1 MEGYVLDTWDKSE
14 LLATYS
20 DNLRI
25 QAELDQ
31 ALQEKKGKEEWLEA
45 FHQRSDRLD
54 ELFRQ
59 NEAIAASLRETAGE
73 EALTAEAA
81 QFLCEKLLKRSSQRH
96 QGGRVA
102 MPILSV
108 LIPYYEEHH
117 DPERLARLYG
127 YVYNALAPSTAKVEK
142 DDVLSKTAYSRKI
155 IALRSEYESIRD
167 VRARLEIFMA
177 YYNICVSERSE
188 GLVSV
193 DESYAYLQE
202 MLALWNSET
211 VQRLDGENEHILWY
225 VTLTQQEW
233 LSVEDGIDGAGE
245 PAISYFCQLAQDCF
259 DEEQETIEESWE
271 CSNAV
276 CAAYYHAR
284 VLRGD
289 ISWDEAVKG
298 YFDYYTQRMAHPEES
313 EDGGMTIEEAGFLLE
328 TPLTLERWLG
338 RCTDEALKEQVM
350 GQLKEDTHTTL
361 IRRFAGLPETTIA
374 KALAKWCFTMLPH
387 LRDREEKEE
396 WIFNLVLR
404 KQFLTY
410 LHSVMVAR
418 LCDTIARSLLD
429 SGSRLFEPVRSLLGE
444 QDLLEYITKAA
455 LFHDIGKSE
464 IAEIVNTQVRSLE
477 EDEFARIR
485 QHPAYGHALIA
496 GDADLERY
504 GDVILGHHKF
514 YDGKGGYPEDFD
526 STSSPYRIVIDL
538 VAICDGLDAATDSLG
553 RNYKGAK
560 SFDEV
565 FAELEAGK
573 GTRYDPDIVD
583 HLAATPALRDRLRTL
598 VGEERGNV
606 AYEIYS
612 MAMQS

>member
-1 MEGYVLDTWDKSE
+1 MDTWDKSE

-31 ALQEKKGKEEWLEA
+31 ALQEKRGKQEWLEA
-45 FHQRSDRLD
+45 FRQRADRLD

-73 EALTAEAA
+73 EELTAEAA
-81 QFLCEKLLKRSSQRH
+81 QFLCEKLLSRSSQRH

-102 MPILSV
+102 MPILSM
-108 LIPYYEEHH
+108 LIPYYEKHH

-127 YVYNALAPSTAKVEK
+127 YVYSALAPSTARVEG
-142 DDVLSKTAYSRKI
+142 DDVLSKTVYSRKI

-177 YYNICVSERSE
+177 YYNICVSERAE

-193 DESYAYLQE
+193 DESYDYLRE
-202 MLALWNSET
+202 MLELWNSET
-211 VQRLDGENEHILWY
+211 VQRMDGENEHILWY
-225 VTLTQQEW
+225 VTLTRQEW
-233 LSVEDGIDGAGE
+233 LAVEDGIDAAGE

-259 DEEQETIEESWE
+259 AEEQESIEERWE
-271 CSNAV
+271 CSNPV
-276 CAAYYHAR
+276 CAAYHHAR
-284 VLRGD
+284 VLQGD
-289 ISWDEAVKG
+289 IGWDEAVKG

-313 EDGGMTIEEAGFLLE
+313 EDGGMSMEEANFLLE
-328 TPLTLERWLG
+328 APLTLERWLG
-338 RCTDEALKEQVM
+338 SCTDETLKERVL

-361 IRRFAGLPETTIA
+361 VRRFAGLPETTIA
-374 KALAKWCFTMLPH
+374 KGLAKWCFAMLPH

-404 KQFLTY
+404 KQFFTY

-418 LCDTIARSLLD
+418 LCDAIAQSLLD
-429 SGSRLFEPVRSLLGE
+429 SGSRIFEPVRALLGD
-444 QDLLEYITKAA
+444 QDLLEYITEAA
-455 LFHDIGKSE
+455 LLHDIGKSE
-464 IAEIVNTQVRSLE
+464 IAEIVNTQVRSLDP
-477 EDEFARIR
+477 DEIAQIR
-485 QHPAYGHALIA
+485 KHPLYGHALIA
-496 GDADLERY
+496 GNADLVERY
-504 GDVILGHHKF
+504 GDVILGHHRF

-526 STSSPYRIVIDL
+526 GAKSPYRVILDL
-538 VAICDGLDAATDSLG
+538 VAVCDSLDAATDDLG

-565 FAELEAGK
+565 LAELEAGR
-573 GTRYDPDIVD
+573 GTRYAPDIVD
-583 HLAATPALRDRLRTL
+583 HLAATPALQEQLRAL

-606 AYEIYS
+606 AYEIYA
-612 MAMQS
+612 MAMQF